1 MWLVKAFEY
10 FSKIDLIFL
19 GIFPRDVNSLSGIF
33 TSPFIHGDF
42 NHLISNT
49 MPIFFLSLA
58 IQYFYRKLAYRIIFL
73 TWIFVGLSVWLGGR
87 YSWHIGASGLVYAFA
102 SFLFFSGILS
112 KDRKLI
118 AVSLLI
124 IFLYGGLIWGI
135 LPTNTNISWESHLYG
150 FVIGFILA
158 FFLGKEYLTSTIKSN
173 IPEIEDFSERNYT
186 FEKDYEINYWYGEE
200 MIE

>member
-49 MPIFFLSLA
+49 MPIFFLSVA

-73 TWIFVGLSVWLGGR
+73 TWIFVGISVWLGGR

-112 KDRKLI
+112 KDRNLI
-118 AVSLLI
+118 AVSLLT
-124 IFLYGGLIWGI
+124 IFLYGGLIWGV